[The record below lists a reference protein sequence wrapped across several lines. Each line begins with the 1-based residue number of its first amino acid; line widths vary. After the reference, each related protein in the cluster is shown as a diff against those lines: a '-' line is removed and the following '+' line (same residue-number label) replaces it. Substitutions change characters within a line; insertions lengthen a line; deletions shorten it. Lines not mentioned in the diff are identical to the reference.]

1 MIGALPVGLTGPES
15 PSRGGGAASI
25 LILVPSYVKE
35 PSSFLLPLSPQPPL
49 SLTHPVSLEQSDP
62 RRRRLAAGP
71 FTFYSGDSAGGSVWA
86 FCGVTGHETG
96 P

>member
-15 PSRGGGAASI
+15 PYRGGGAASI

-62 RRRRLAAGP
+62 RRRRLAGRA
-71 FTFYSGDSAGGSVWA
+71 FHILFRRLSGWQCVGLLWGDW
-86 FCGVTGHETG
+86 T
-96 P
+96 